1 MTHRF
6 GLTCAASALI
16 FSACSEGPT
25 DESAPELSQR
35 AQSIVRGEPA
45 VGRAYDAIGALVATR
60 SYYDL
65 DVGEVRQRV
74 TPFCTA
80 SLISQT
86 TLLTAK
92 HCVRTV
98 AMALEDPLV
107 ELHFALGP
115 DARAPK
121 RKIAIVEAEGA
132 PGDDDGFVHFGRDVA
147 VVFLDEKVK
156 GIKPLELA
164 TLKDKQVGTGFEA
177 VGYGIQNAEGDFGT
191 RQKGLVKLKALEGRV
206 FEMALGDYAAYE
218 TWLSEELLAT
228 IPPAD
233 TQVEDAGAVSV
244 DGGSY
249 AGFDAGLAGEPIAAE
264 DEREGFRVRYD
275 ETRLMAGYEAF
286 VGGDSKSVQP
296 CSGDSGG
303 PLLKNGKVYGVA
315 SGVLRTDKLVC
326 DHGAVYATFGPEVMR
341 FLEGA
346 KKGRK

>member
-1 MTHRF
+1 
-6 GLTCAASALI
+6 
-16 FSACSEGPT
+16 
-25 DESAPELSQR
+25 
-35 AQSIVRGEPA
+35 

-65 DVGEVRQRV
+65 DAAEVKQRV

-80 SLISQT
+80 TLISPT

-92 HCVRTV
+92 HCARTV

-121 RKIAIVEAEGA
+121 RVVPIAEAQGA
-132 PGDDDGFVHFGRDVA
+132 PGDDGGFVHFGRDVA

-177 VGYGIQNAEGDFGT
+177 VGYGIQNAEGEFGT

-206 FEMALGDYAAYE
+206 FELALGDYAAYE
-218 TWLSEELLAT
+218 TWLSEELLAS
-228 IPPAD
+228 IPPAEA
-233 TQVEDAGAVSV
+233 QIEDAGTAGM
-244 DGGSY
+244 DG
-249 AGFDAGLAGEPIAAE
+249 GFDAGLPEEASYE
-264 DEREGFRVRYD
+264 DEQREGFRVRYD

-303 PLLKNGKVYGVA
+303 PLLKNGKIYGVA

-346 KKGRK
+346 KEGRK